1 MPAAAPHSSIFVS
14 SVQKELQAERR
25 ALKDYVHGDPLL
37 SQFFEVFLFEDI
49 PASGQRADQ
58 VYLAEVDRCDLYLG
72 LFGQEYGYEDAEGI
86 SPTEREF
93 DRATTAGKD
102 RRVFLLG
109 ADATRHPKM
118 QALVRK
124 ASDQVVR
131 RRVASATELTAGLYA
146 CLIELLAR
154 RGDIRFRPFDASA
167 CPRATLADL
176 VQEKMDT
183 FLSIARHKRG
193 YAIPPGTPLPDALTH
208 LNLLDGDAPTHAAV
222 LLFAREP
229 QRFLLTSEVKCL
241 HFHGIEVRKPIPSYQ
256 VFKGTAFE
264 LVDQA
269 VDFVLGKLDRTVGT
283 RAASN
288 DAPVDYE
295 IPREA
300 IAEAIVNAV
309 AHRDYTSQASVQ
321 IMLFSDRLEIWNP
334 GRLPPSLSFAS
345 LRRAHASVPH
355 NPLLAEPL
363 FLAGYIERAGT
374 GTVDIIDRC
383 TAAGLRAPEFRQ
395 DEGHFVQTLWRP
407 VPTLT
412 SPPTG
417 QVAGHDAGQV
427 AQDHNA
433 LIAIALKTWAAPAG
447 QVAGQVNGQ
456 VAAAVTAFFTE
467 PRSAREIQTVL
478 GLRHRES
485 FVKHYLDPL
494 LTAGLLER
502 TIPDKPTSR
511 LQKYRITVKGR
522 ASISP
527 SA

>member
-1 MPAAAPHSSIFVS
+1 MPAAASRSSIFVS

-49 PASGQRADQ
+49 PASGRRADQ
-58 VYLAEVDRCDLYLG
+58 VYLAEVDHCDLYLG

-93 DRATTAGKD
+93 DRAATAGKD
-102 RRVFLLG
+102 RRIFVFG

-176 VQEKMDT
+176 VQEKMDA

-193 YAIPPGTPLPDALTH
+193 YAVPPGTPLPDALTH

-241 HFHGIEVRKPIPSYQ
+241 HFHGTEVRKPIPSYQ

-300 IAEAIVNAV
+300 IAEAIVNAI
-309 AHRDYTSQASVQ
+309 AHRDYTSQASIQV
-321 IMLFSDRLEIWNP
+321 MLFSDRLEIWNP

-395 DEGHFVQTLWRP
+395 DEGHFVQTLWRDP
-407 VPTLT
+407 NRQAATQAAKQAITQDNPLVNDILSELAAALGVPAT
-412 SPPTG
+412 
-417 QVAGHDAGQV
+417 QVTKQAAGQV
-427 AQDHNA
+427 TNLLQA
-433 LIAIALKTWAAPAG
+433 AIEPA
-447 QVAGQVNGQ
+447 
-456 VAAAVTAFFTE
+456 T
-467 PRSAREIQTVL
+467 
-478 GLRHRES
+478 RES
-485 FVKHYLDPL
+485 LQEAMGLQNREHFRQTYLEPL
-494 LTAGLLER
+494 LKAGWLER
-502 TIPDKPTSR
+502 TIPGKPTSPHQRYR
-511 LQKYRITVKGR
+511 LTATARAR
-522 ASISP
+522 LANASI
-527 SA
+527 

>member
-1 MPAAAPHSSIFVS
+1 MS
-14 SVQKELQAERR
+14 SVQKELQTERR

-72 LFGQEYGYEDAEGI
+72 LFGQEYGREDAGGI

-93 DRATTAGKD
+93 DRAAAIGKD
-102 RRVFLLG
+102 RRIFVFG
-109 ADATRHPKM
+109 PDATRHPKM

-124 ASDQVVR
+124 ASNQVVR
-131 RRVASATELTAGLYA
+131 RRAASVAELTAGLYA
-146 CLIELLAR
+146 CLVELLAS
-154 RGDIRFRPFDASA
+154 RGDIRVRPFDASA
-167 CPRATLADL
+167 CPRATLDDL
-176 VQEKMDT
+176 VPQKMDT

-193 YAIPPGTPLPDALTH
+193 YAVPPGTPLPAALAH
-208 LNLLDGDAPTHAAV
+208 LNLLDGNAPTHAAV

-241 HFHGIEVRKPIPSYQ
+241 HFHGTEVRKPIPSYQ

-269 VDFVLGKLDRTVGT
+269 IDFVLGKLDRTVGT
-283 RAASN
+283 RSVSN

-321 IMLFSDRLEIWNP
+321 VMLFADRLEVWNP

-383 TAAGLRAPEFRQ
+383 TAVGLRPPEFRQ
-395 DEGHFVQTLWRP
+395 DEGHFVQTLWRNP
-407 VPTLT
+407 NRQPATQAT
-412 SPPTG
+412 P
-417 QVAGHDAGQV
+417 QVAPQVTPQVNFPEFRHLDELAAALAIPSPQVTPQV
-427 AQDHNA
+427 ATQVER
-433 LIAIALKTWAAPAG
+433 LLRAAE
-447 QVAGQVNGQ
+447 
-456 VAAAVTAFFTE
+456 T
-467 PRSAREIQTVL
+467 PRSREELQQQV
-478 GLRHRES
+478 GMADRKHFREA
-485 FVKHYLDPL
+485 LLNPL
-494 LTAGLLER
+494 LAAQWVEL
-502 TIPDKPTSR
+502 TIPEVPQSR
-511 LQKYRITVKGR
+511 LQKYRLTTKGR
-522 ASISP
+522 AWLANASI
-527 SA
+527 